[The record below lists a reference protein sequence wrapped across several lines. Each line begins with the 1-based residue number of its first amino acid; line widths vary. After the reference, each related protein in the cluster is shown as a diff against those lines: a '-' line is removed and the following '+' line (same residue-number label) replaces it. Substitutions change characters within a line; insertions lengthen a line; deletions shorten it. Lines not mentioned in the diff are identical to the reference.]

1 MQQKEEMFRKEL
13 TNESCQS
20 DRSFT
25 EDQDSF
31 SQQLHELCELW
42 EARAQEWAR
51 EEGEPEEMLRLYTGK
66 HHNFRNVDKAS
77 QVWK

>member
-1 MQQKEEMFRKEL
+1 MFRKEL
-13 TNESCQS
+13 TKKSCQS

-25 EDQDSF
+25 KDQDSF
-31 SQQLHELCELW
+31 CQQLRELCELW

-51 EEGEPEEMLRLYTGK
+51 EEGELEEMPVSLYTGK

>member
-1 MQQKEEMFRKEL
+1 MFRKEL
-13 TNESCQS
+13 TNKSCQS
-20 DRSFT
+20 DWSSRK
-25 EDQDSF
+25 DQDGF
-31 SQQLHELCELW
+31 SQQLREHCELW

-51 EEGEPEEMLRLYTGK
+51 EGGELEEMALSLYTGK